1 MLFFIILYLKNE
13 KAANEALE
21 NASKLAQ
28 EQLANC
34 RAAVDKLLSDRN
46 SQMNADY
53 SELTQKIPLLLKEVE
68 TQRADEEEFL
78 SETQEKLKKQIE
90 DLKQAIAKERQV

>member
-1 MLFFIILYLKNE
+1 M
-13 KAANEALE
+13 
-21 NASKLAQ
+21 S
-28 EQLANC
+28 
-34 RAAVDKLLSDRN
+34 
-46 SQMNADY
+46 ADY